1 MKLFPIGRFRPFD
14 FFRDQ
19 DGCPSMSRLGVF
31 LIVVVWGVLAIITKS
46 IPDRTA
52 QAAAFATGLYAA
64 NAARNAVQSMNQ
76 PKGDSPSS
84 TT

>member
-1 MKLFPIGRFRPFD
+1 MRLFPLGRFRPFD

-19 DGCPSMSRLGVF
+19 NGCPSMSRLGVF

-64 NAARNAVQSMNQ
+64 NAARNAVQSMNS
-76 PKGDSPSS
+76 KGDSPSS